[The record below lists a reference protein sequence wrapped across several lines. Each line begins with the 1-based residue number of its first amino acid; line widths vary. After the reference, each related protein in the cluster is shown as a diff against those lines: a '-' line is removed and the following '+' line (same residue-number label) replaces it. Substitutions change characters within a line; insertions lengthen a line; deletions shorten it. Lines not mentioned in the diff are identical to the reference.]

1 MQLVVNARMGAVPLW
16 VVSNGEVTIGP
27 VRTELLLR
35 GIRHGRVPDDCQV
48 RAADSDVWRPLHQL
62 REVAALRG
70 HPGSIQS
77 FQRAAHDLAHAR
89 DERDVL
95 CSLLHGAAEASCAS
109 RGLLHRHRQPV
120 ELPVTSYALGGL
132 DEELGTVI
140 PSRDPAYALARGGQS
155 LIGRPDDG
163 PAERA
168 VAGRLGGQGLSG
180 IVMVPVTYGTEIA
193 AMLEL
198 GRDDRPFRIGDVDQ
212 LCRLAT
218 LAIARLE
225 ELVG

>member
-1 MQLVVNARMGAVPLW
+1 MQLIVHAKASAVPLW

-35 GIRHGRVPDDCQV
+35 GIRHGRVPDDCHV
-48 RAADSDVWRPLHQL
+48 RAADSDEWRPLNQL

-70 HPGSIQS
+70 QPGSVQA
-77 FQRAAHDLAHAR
+77 FQRAANDIAHAR

-95 CSLLHGAAEASCAS
+95 LTLLHGAAQATCAPL
-109 RGLLHRHRQPV
+109 GLIHRKRDPV
-120 ELPVTSYALGGL
+120 DLPVTSYAFGGL
-132 DEELGTVI
+132 ADALGAVL
-140 PSRDPAYALARGGQS
+140 PGHDPAYALARGGHT
-155 LIGRPDDG
+155 LIGRPHDG
-163 PAERA
+163 SAERA
-168 VAGRLGGQGLSG
+168 VADRLGQGLAG
-180 IVMVPVTYGTEIA
+180 VVMVPVTYGTEVA

-198 GRDDRPFRIGDVDQ
+198 GRVDRPFRIGDADQ

-225 ELVG
+225 ELLG